1 MNDDA
6 PADTV
11 HEAFA
16 AQLFGDSP
24 LGRPILG
31 SVDSINSITREQIA
45 EHYAAKYTPDNLVIA
60 AAGSLDHAQVVEL
73 VQAAFTAALTGDAGP
88 VPPRLAAPGSSWAK
102 PRPRARLV
110 SPRTPHPNLVLA

>member
-1 MNDDA
+1 MVTSSLIQPKDVDAERGVILEEIAMNEDD

-31 SVDSINSITREQIA
+31 SVDSINSITRAQIA
-45 EHYAAKYTPDNLVIA
+45 EHYAARYKPENLVVA
-60 AAGSLDHAQVVEL
+60 AAGRLDHAEVVGL
-73 VQAAFTAALTGDAGP
+73 TRAAFGPVLTGDAEP
-88 VPPRLAAPGSSWAK
+88 VPPRVPGAAA
-102 PRPRARLV
+102 
-110 SPRTPHPNLVLA
+110 